1 MTNLKWVKLP
11 STSLLVRTGRRQ
23 TYHADGGFR
32 IHLRSIKSSRALSSA
47 VLARVVRVWKA
58 DGMSSRGSAISCF
71 MYRCVASLFM
81 YVDAS
86 QRCWMR
92 RQLDRLDPMET
103 ASLDGDVWK
112 GALDGFP
119 GSLNMINI
127 QRQYLKFIDKRGI

>member
-1 MTNLKWVKLP
+1 
-11 STSLLVRTGRRQ
+11 
-23 TYHADGGFR
+23 
-32 IHLRSIKSSRALSSA
+32 
-47 VLARVVRVWKA
+47 
-58 DGMSSRGSAISCF
+58 
-71 MYRCVASLFM
+71 
-81 YVDAS
+81 
-86 QRCWMR
+86 MR